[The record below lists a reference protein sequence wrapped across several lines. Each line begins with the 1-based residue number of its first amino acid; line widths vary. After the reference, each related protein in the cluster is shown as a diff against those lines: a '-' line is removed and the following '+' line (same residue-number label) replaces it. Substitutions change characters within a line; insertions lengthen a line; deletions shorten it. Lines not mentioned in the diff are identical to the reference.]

1 MTDTFQSIPWAIA
14 ALAVTI
20 AVILLVGKLAQRAGL
35 GVGPRSGRRLA
46 VIETLAVDA
55 KRRLVIARVDNREA
69 VLLVG
74 GANDQVVCLLSQ
86 SPEGGR

>member
-1 MTDTFQSIPWAIA
+1 MTETLQSIPWGIA

-20 AVILLVGKLAQRAGL
+20 AVILLAGKLAQRAGL
-35 GVGPRSGRRLA
+35 GAGPRSGRRLA

-55 KRRLVIARVDNREA
+55 KRRLVIARVDGREA

-74 GANDQVVCLLSQ
+74 GANDQVVCLLSRT
-86 SPEGGR
+86 PEGGR

>member
-1 MTDTFQSIPWAIA
+1 MTETLQSIPWAIA

-35 GVGPRSGRRLA
+35 GAGPRSGRRLA

-55 KRRLVIARVDNREA
+55 KRRLVIARVDEREA

>member
-1 MTDTFQSIPWAIA
+1 MIETLQSIPWAIA

-35 GVGPRSGRRLA
+35 GTGPRSGRRLA
-46 VIETLAVDA
+46 VVETLSVDA
-55 KRRLVIARVDNREA
+55 RRRLVIARVDGREA

-74 GANDQVVCLLSQ
+74 GANDQVVCLLGTAA
-86 SPEGGR
+86 EAGR